1 MTLKVFPAYLNS
13 EGQKVPL
20 LKGWQQNASSDPAQI
35 ARWHEEFKH
44 IPTLFFGIPTGQI
57 NGIVALDIDVKKV
70 NGFESL
76 KAKGFTVPETLM
88 QRTPSGG
95 MHLIFKLAPGE
106 HYGNTVNTALGLD
119 TRADGGW
126 IVFYGWANNVT
137 PAAVPQW
144 FSTLAPQRSTDT
156 TPVDPS
162 KVIRLDPS
170 IAERIVR
177 EAVENVRHAPPGES
191 NNTLNVESYKLG
203 QLVASQAIT
212 REYAEQVLFQAAK
225 ERGKPDY
232 EARETIASGIK
243 GGLKNPLLAP
253 LEGAPVWAG
262 PPPPSEPERWT
273 PKKFTRADLLNIS
286 ALRRPQLFRDWS
298 SLDIT
303 ITSADGGTGKTTL
316 MLYEAICLALG
327 QPFLGFQCVKPGKT
341 LFITGEDSAEKLGAM
356 IGTIMKQMQII
367 DDPIKSQVVLD
378 SILVK
383 KDSDLCLVAKDK
395 ATGFLHLNLHAKS
408 QVLQAVADFGPSKII
423 FDPINSFWGSESAL
437 NDMNKAV
444 TKFCSQ
450 IAHEAN
456 CQVEM
461 INHIGKVSSN
471 NKDMG
476 QFAGRGGTGLP
487 SNSRIS
493 RVIRGIAEEEYQDLT
508 GETLLDRQSAMLC
521 NVNKFT
527 DGSPLLNKPFIILR
541 DGYLFSRVDLTPQAT
556 REAEKSLTDVERVL
570 GYVKE
575 QRRLNRY
582 PSKTIIVGHFM
593 TCGDPIPEKRTIRAL
608 GLLTYQG
615 HLGERLKTIEN
626 PDLTKREHVFIVV
639 DEQGVET

>member
-1 MTLKVFPAYLNS
+1 MSTFPVFPCDINKIPLIKNWQTLATSDANQIETWRNEFGSRLAYF
-13 EGQKVPL
+13 
-20 LKGWQQNASSDPAQI
+20 A
-35 ARWHEEFKH
+35 
-44 IPTLFFGIPTGQI
+44 IPTGVKSNLLVLDVDVKSGDGFKSI
-57 NGIVALDIDVKKV
+57 ETLDI
-70 NGFESL
+70 
-76 KAKGFTVPETLM
+76 PQTLW
-88 QRTPSGG
+88 QRTRTGGVHFLFQYPNDGSVYKNRVGLKPSVDVRAEGG
-95 MHLIFKLAPGE
+95 YIIWYGSETNLPIAP
-106 HYGNTVNTALGLD
+106 
-119 TRADGGW
+119 
-126 IVFYGWANNVT
+126 
-137 PAAVPQW
+137 
-144 FSTLAPQRSTDT
+144 APSWLLNEIKSQRSTDT

-177 EAVENVRHAPPGES
+177 EAIENVRHAPSGES

-232 EARETIASGIK
+232 EAQATIASGIK
-243 GGLKNPLLAP
+243 GGLTNPLLAP

-262 PPPPSEPERWT
+262 PPPPPEPERWT

-356 IGTIMKQMQII
+356 IGTIMKQMNII

-395 ATGFLHLNLHAKS
+395 ATGFLHLNLHAKA

-541 DGYLFSRVDLTPQAT
+541 EGYLFSRVDLTPQAT

-575 QRRLNRY
+575 QRALNRY
-582 PSKTIIVGHFM
+582 PSKQVIVGHFM
-593 TCGDPIPEKRTIRAL
+593 TCGDPIPEKRTVRAL

-615 HLGERLKTIEN
+615 HMGERLKTIEN